1 MPSGQSYLSS
11 KLSITWDPADRGKRL
26 TAMNQID
33 ARELIRDV
41 LPKLRATRS
50 LIDSTLKKRIEMCDD
65 EEESRRLTVLQDEFA
80 LEMTMIRR
88 NLEHLLK
95 RYEDQLEAA
104 SRGERYFSSP
114 ILTMDDAEAMAI
126 ERAKRLYVRAHQ
138 LQTR

>member
-1 MPSGQSYLSS
+1 
-11 KLSITWDPADRGKRL
+11 
-26 TAMNQID
+26 MNQID
-33 ARELIRDV
+33 ARELMRDV

-50 LIDSTLKKRIEMCDD
+50 LIDSTLKKRIATCDD
-65 EEESRRLTVLQDEFA
+65 EEESHRLTVLQDEFA
-80 LEMTMIRR
+80 LEMTMIRL

-104 SRGERYFSSP
+104 NRGDQFFSSP
-114 ILTMDDAEAMAI
+114 ILIMDDAEAMAI